1 MIVDTFMFFNELDVL
16 ELRLRKLD
24 PHVDLFVLVESPV
37 THNGNPKPLFFEQ
50 NKERYA
56 EWLPK
61 IRHIIADDMP
71 TDENPWS
78 REKHQRQCILK
89 GLDDVP
95 DDAWIM
101 VSDADEIPMM
111 DKIPWAKIGSS
122 SAHTLHMYMFEYSLK
137 YMFDGE
143 PWFGT
148 VITHAKEFRKLGP
161 NFFRD
166 NRWRFIFTPEAGWHL
181 SSFGDAKHVWNKIQN
196 YAHAKDQKH
205 QHQSFEDFK
214 NYLDRG
220 LHSDGV
226 TKLRTPP
233 PRVPLP

>member
-1 MIVDTFMFFNELDVL
+1 MLVDTFMFFNELDVL
-16 ELRLRKLD
+16 ETRLRKLS
-24 PHVDLFVLVESPV
+24 PRVDLFVLVESAV
-37 THNGNPKPLFFEQ
+37 THNGSPKPLFFEQ

-61 IRHIIADDMP
+61 IRHVIASDMP

-78 REKHQRQCILK
+78 REKHQRSCILQ
-89 GLDDVP
+89 GLEGVP

-101 VSDADEIPMM
+101 VSDADEIPML
-111 DKIPWAKIGSS
+111 DKVPWGDIK

-137 YMFDGE
+137 YMFQGE

-148 VITHAKEFRKLGP
+148 VVTRGREFRALGP

-166 NRWRFIFTPEAGWHL
+166 NRWRFPHTAWAGWHL
-181 SSFGDAKHVWNKIQN
+181 SSFGDARHVWNKIQN
-196 YAHAKDQKH
+196 YAHAKDAKH

-214 NYLDRG
+214 LYLEQG
-220 LHSDGV
+220 LHSDGQ
-226 TKLRTPP
+226 TKLIPTPP
-233 PRVPLP
+233 EVPLP